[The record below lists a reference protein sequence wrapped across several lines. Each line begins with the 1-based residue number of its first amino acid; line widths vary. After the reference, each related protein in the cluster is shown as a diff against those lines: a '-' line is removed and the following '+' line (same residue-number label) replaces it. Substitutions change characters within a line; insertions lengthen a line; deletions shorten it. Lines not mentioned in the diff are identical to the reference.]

1 MELAVFA
8 FCGLIALI
16 VLVIAIRPSAATPV
30 SDVLKSLATV
40 LASITPWAGRQ
51 R

>member
-1 MELAVFA
+1 MQAVFA

-16 VLVIAIRPSAATPV
+16 VLVIAIRPSAATAV
-30 SDVLKSLATV
+30 AEVLTSLAAV
-40 LASITPWAGRQ
+40 LASITPWAGRH